1 MACTHSFKVAA
12 STVSVVS
19 FQENELLLKDI
30 AASSPVVDLKM
41 VDFLRNRLI
50 LRNNIVNQ
58 YIYILFNLSP
68 LFDLRLKKS

>member
-30 AASSPVVDLKM
+30 AASSPVIDLKM
-41 VDFLRNRLI
+41 VDFVRNRH
-50 LRNNIVNQ
+50 NNIVSQ
-58 YIYILFNLSP
+58 YFFLNLSP
-68 LFDLRLKKS
+68 LFDLRLKKSQNFL